1 MKHHR
6 DRGFA
11 IALTLFL
18 IVILATVCFGALNV
32 TTLDSRTATEDYK
45 ASRAFYAA
53 RAGVAFAKREL
64 TDAARVS
71 TTSALT
77 YGKQPIKLS
86 NGSDADESFSLVITP
101 AADNT
106 SRVFRI
112 WKIESTG
119 YYDDA
124 SRTILAYIELESF
137 AKYGYFTN
145 IESTAAQTIQFA
157 PHDSLTGAVHTNG
170 YFTISGH
177 PSFQGQMT
185 SANRD
190 DEYFDRTRGSYRRTD
205 GQTVSDNKDFYRAAN
220 NNYTADRATA
230 LNDSPDFSFAGG
242 QEVIELPKSTNEDAI
257 TAANNEDSKLSG
269 DYKIVFTEDGQAK
282 CYKITTTT
290 QRVLSGRTYVTQT
303 VTTYEGYPQKSGDPD
318 RPAKVIDTKRSP
330 GCTIYV
336 DGNIEASGDVKGRV
350 TLANSG
356 NCYITDDIQYV
367 DDNNCVLGIMSNNN
381 VIVRTDKNTK
391 QDIYIDAII
400 MALKGSFTV
409 ENYDSGINRGYLH
422 LFGGLV
428 QSKRG
433 AVGTSSS
440 SRTPIYG
447 TDRYG
452 RQTIIGYETSGTVT
466 STGYTK
472 DYVYDKKLETMPPLN
487 FPNTGKFRLR
497 YFIDKGSLGGV

>member
-1 MKHHR
+1 MRHR
-6 DRGFA
+6 NNRGFA

-45 ASRAFYAA
+45 ASRSFYAA

-64 TDAARVS
+64 TDASRVS
-71 TTSALT
+71 TTSAVS
-77 YGKQPIKLS
+77 YGKQHLKLAD
-86 NGSDADESFSLVITP
+86 GTDADEAFSVIITP
-101 AADNT
+101 AVDNS

-112 WKIESTG
+112 WKVESTG

-124 SRTILAYIELESF
+124 SRCILAYLELESF
-137 AKYGYFTN
+137 AKYGYFTD
-145 IESTAAQTIQFA
+145 IESTSSQTIQFA

-185 SANRD
+185 SANSSD
-190 DEYFDRTRGSYRRTD
+190 DRYNSTSGTYKRTD
-205 GQTVSDNKDFYRAAN
+205 GQTVTDNKDYYRSAN
-220 NNYTADRATA
+220 NNYIADRATA

-257 TAANNEDSKLSG
+257 NAANNEGSTLSG
-269 DYKIVFTEDGQAK
+269 NYKIVFTEDGQAK

-290 QRVLSGRTYVTQT
+290 QRVYSGRSYTTKT
-303 VTTYEGYPQKSGDPD
+303 VTTYEGYPTKSGDVD
-318 RPAKVIDTKRSP
+318 RPAKVIDTTRSP

-336 DGNIEASGDVKGRV
+336 DGNIEVSGDVQGRV

-367 DDNNCVLGIMSNNN
+367 DDNACVLGIMSNNN

-409 ENYDSGINRGYLH
+409 ENYSSGINRGYLH

-428 QSKRG
+428 QYKRG
-433 AVGTSSS
+433 AVGTSSTS
-440 SRTPIYG
+440 KTPIYG
-447 TDRYG
+447 TDSYG
-452 RQTIIGYETSGTVT
+452 RKIIIGYETEGTGT
-466 STGYTK
+466 ATGYTK
-472 DYVYDKKLETMPPLN
+472 DYVYDKKLEIMPPLN
-487 FPNTGKFRLR
+487 FPNTGKYRLR
-497 YFIDKGSLGGV
+497 YFLDKGSLGGV